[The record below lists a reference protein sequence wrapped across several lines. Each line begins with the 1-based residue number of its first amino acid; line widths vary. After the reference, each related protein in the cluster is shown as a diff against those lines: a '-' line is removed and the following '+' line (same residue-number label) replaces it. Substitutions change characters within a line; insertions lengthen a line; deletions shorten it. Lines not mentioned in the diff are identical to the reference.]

1 MSRLY
6 PCPHHGCGKVL
17 KNKSSLTQ
25 HHHSKHG
32 FLVPPKR
39 QPPIPV
45 LHPLP
50 PSPVPYDD
58 TAGTNEETV
67 EAASEGVDVPES
79 ELIVDYHT
87 ELDS

>member
-1 MSRLY
+1 
-6 PCPHHGCGKVL
+6 
-17 KNKSSLTQ
+17 
-25 HHHSKHG
+25 
-32 FLVPPKR
+32 
-39 QPPIPV
+39 V

-50 PSPVPYDD
+50 PSPVPYDN